1 MRIAKISRK
10 EAKFILRSNGQGSY
24 NPETILGKAV
34 MFFRENY
41 HQFHDM
47 RTQEERISYLVGI
60 NIKKQKPHKNNFLV
74 SHDWGEPQYGGFT
87 HNTGYWS
94 FQVCHRCGLHSGE
107 IKDMNEKTCLDEDAY
122 YDTLGK
128 WWYEEE

>member
-1 MRIAKISRK
+1 MKKGLSRK
-10 EAKFILRSNGQGSY
+10 QARDILRCDGMGDY
-24 NPETILGKAV
+24 DPETRLGKAV
-34 MFFRENY
+34 MFFRE
-41 HQFHDM
+41 HRKQFHDM

-60 NIKKQKPHKNNFLV
+60 KKPHKNDFLV
-74 SHDWGEPQYGGFT
+74 SHDWGDPQYGGFT

-94 FQVCHRCGLHSGE
+94 FQVCHHCGLHSGE

-128 WWYEEE
+128 YWSE